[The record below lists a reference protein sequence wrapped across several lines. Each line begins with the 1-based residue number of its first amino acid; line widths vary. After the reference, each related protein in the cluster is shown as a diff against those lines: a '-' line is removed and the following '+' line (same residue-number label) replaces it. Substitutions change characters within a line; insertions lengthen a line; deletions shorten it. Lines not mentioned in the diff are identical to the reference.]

1 MTNKSTEITA
11 EDRRRGHTEIIENL
25 PVAGERWVDENYVHH
40 DPLTPETETVSS
52 LEQYL
57 AAYEAFKTAVPDQ
70 VSTAEKVIV
79 EGNWS
84 AARWHFIGTHT
95 GQFRDIA
102 PSNNKIDY
110 VGMTMYRWEG
120 SKVVEGWT
128 LFDVVNFS
136 RQIGIGPQQ

>member
-1 MTNKSTEITA
+1 
-11 EDRRRGHTEIIENL
+11 
-25 PVAGERWVDENYVHH
+25 
-40 DPLTPETETVSS
+40 LTPETETVSS